1 MADKCQYNKLALRL
15 AKGQLTKG
23 ITKLD
28 DACKEIVRVP
38 EELPMAS
45 KVRVAAKVIEAL
57 SISIVSEKVLRLEKL
72 GKRQWH
78 H

>member
-1 MADKCQYNKLALRL
+1 MRL

-28 DACKEIVRVP
+28 DPCKEMS

-45 KVRVAAKVIEAL
+45 KVKVAATGIEAL
-57 SISIVSEKVLRLEKL
+57 SSVSEKSIEVRKSRE
-72 GKRQWH
+72 
-78 H
+78 